1 MAYDDQGSVTAS
13 LEDFDA
19 SDRARSPALG
29 MGTPFLPSHHL
40 GFRSEESEPDS
51 ESAGPWSPPA
61 WRKAGS
67 GWFRQ
72 PTAAQNNSRNGAF
85 GSRQTSPMYD
95 STGEGGVD
103 GDVTLPINV
112 PLPVSPA
119 RNTPRTSPEP
129 STLHSNERRHGTG
142 SVPAPAV
149 GVDGDMDQ
157 MAAKGDNSNNC
168 KPHLAILVRE
178 QVKR

>member
-1 MAYDDQGSVTAS
+1 MAYDDHGSVTAS

-29 MGTPFLPSHHL
+29 MGIPFLPSHHS
-40 GFRSEESEPDS
+40 GFRSEESEADS

-72 PTAAQNNSRNGAF
+72 HAAANNTRDGAY
-85 GSRQTSPMYD
+85 GSRHTSPIYD
-95 STGEGGVD
+95 SAGEGGID
-103 GDVTLPINV
+103 GDVTLPLNV
-112 PLPVSPA
+112 PLPASPA

-129 STLHSNERRHGTG
+129 STFNPNGRRHDTG
-142 SVPAPAV
+142 SFSAQRA
-149 GVDGDMDQ
+149 GVDDDLDK
-157 MAAKGDNSNNC
+157 MAVKGENSNNC
-168 KPHLAILVRE
+168 KLYLSISTDR
-178 QVKR
+178 